1 MSMERERDSRV
12 RGGKAVEA
20 SPVPQGGAQELLLLK
35 CRGLAGRAGPCS
47 VMLIAGHLET

>member
-20 SPVPQGGAQELLLLK
+20 SPVPQGGAQVQQFLE
-35 CRGLAGRAGPCS
+35 CR
-47 VMLIAGHLET
+47 E